1 MRHVILDAQD
11 PTDEAEAFVV
21 CDAQLREVS
30 RTDGLGVLRYGHPF
44 WTDARLWCF
53 SLPDLRRKRP
63 GMFEYTTLYSIL
75 SLARERGYPGPESVA
90 AVAEW
95 AGVAVDS
102 AALPSPLYRC
112 QLLGA
117 VLRSPRV
124 GLAIRS

>member
-11 PTDEAEAFVV
+11 PTDEVEAFVV
-21 CDAQLREVS
+21 LDAQLREVL
-30 RTDGLGVLRYGHPF
+30 RTDGAGALLHNNPF
-44 WTDARLWCF
+44 WTEGRLWCF

-63 GMFEYTTLYSIL
+63 GLFEYTALYSIL
-75 SLARERGYPGPESVA
+75 SLVRERGYPGPESVA

-95 AGVAVDS
+95 AGLAVDS

-124 GLAIRS
+124 GLR